1 MKTLYL
7 LTNSFPYGD
16 WEPYLETEIKY
27 YDNFDE
33 VYIFALQIRKEHLK
47 RKRTVGNNVKV
58 IPIMKASNKTYLLYS
73 FRTLTDINLYKE
85 FARLV
90 KSRRLSV
97 RNFVNMFVYFSRSHY
112 EADLIDKKMKGHVNK
127 ESIFYSYRFEYQ
139 PYVAMLLKKKWE
151 LNSKIVSRA
160 HRYDLYEEE
169 HKGNYIPMRE
179 GILSKIDNIYPC
191 SDHGTDYLR
200 KRFPQYKQKVHTRF
214 LGTIDHGEKEY
225 LFNDKCYEI
234 VSCSTV
240 TKVKRLDLLINALSQ
255 IKAIPIKWTHYGD
268 GILMDEIKKMAKDK
282 LRDNIQY
289 EFKGNVSNT
298 ELMKQYQD
306 KNYYVFVNVS
316 SSEGIPVSIMEAT
329 SFGIPCIATD
339 AGGTKEIIRDK
350 ENGVLLSQNITANE
364 LTKKIT
370 DFCKLDSYQYKK
382 NRNDAR
388 YFWNKKFNADYNY
401 QKFIN
406 EISNGGKKMFLSV
419 IVPCYNVEKEILQR
433 CILSVLNQEYMNY
446 EILLIDDGSEESF
459 RSEIRDIARLDER
472 IKVIT
477 QSNLGVSAARNEGI
491 KHSKGKY
498 LTFVD
503 ADDVLVPYFFSEAV
517 HLCEKENVDFLIGG
531 NTLLDNEEFNEEK
544 QKQIPI
550 NYRIISDIEKES
562 FKCNSVGEL
571 KYFGNMKGY
580 YGRGPWTRLIKR
592 EIAENT
598 LFNTELKM
606 GEDIVWNLQLLDKCK
621 KTMLVERIWYLYYV
635 NNNSANHKYNS
646 KMLYNIEKELPCIR
660 KQINFE
666 SEPMKSAFSIHI
678 LDELKKIYDCYI
690 GNTQCDLSRKEKK
703 IIKKKLYSEKPWIF
717 AGNRENRKYM
727 SNRNKMK
734 SILYQYR
741 IYFGIIHIKQI
752 CELYKRK
759 GK

>member
-1 MKTLYL
+1 MGVEGKRLLVLGAGRGQIGLYKAAKEMGI
-7 LTNSFPYGD
+7 TTIAGTMP
-16 WEPYLETEIKY
+16 
-27 YDNFDE
+27 DNNPPGIPLADE
-33 VYIFALQIRKEHLK
+33 VCFMNIANPDEVAKKAANLKLDGVATCCLDTGISALGKTCDSLGLTGLPEKAAIMCNDKSKMKKAFMEYGVSTAQYFEISNEEELENALNKIKLPVIIKATDLQGSNGIYIAKTEKDAYDGFHAAMGLTK
-47 RKRTVGNNVKV
+47 RSYCIVE
-58 IPIMKASNKTYLLYS
+58 
-73 FRTLTDINLYKE
+73 E
-85 FARLV
+85 FIEGWEFGAQA
-90 KSRRLSV
+90 
-97 RNFVNMFVYFSRSHY
+97 FVYNNEVLFVMPHGDETY
-112 EADLIDKKMKGHVNK
+112 
-127 ESIFYSYRFEYQ
+127 
-139 PYVAMLLKKKWE
+139 
-151 LNSKIVSRA
+151 
-160 HRYDLYEEE
+160 
-169 HKGNYIPMRE
+169 MRE

-406 EISNGGKKMFLSV
+406 EISN
-419 IVPCYNVEKEILQR
+419 
-433 CILSVLNQEYMNY
+433 
-446 EILLIDDGSEESF
+446 
-459 RSEIRDIARLDER
+459 
-472 IKVIT
+472 
-477 QSNLGVSAARNEGI
+477 
-491 KHSKGKY
+491 
-498 LTFVD
+498 
-503 ADDVLVPYFFSEAV
+503 
-517 HLCEKENVDFLIGG
+517 
-531 NTLLDNEEFNEEK
+531 
-544 QKQIPI
+544 
-550 NYRIISDIEKES
+550 
-562 FKCNSVGEL
+562 
-571 KYFGNMKGY
+571 
-580 YGRGPWTRLIKR
+580 
-592 EIAENT
+592 
-598 LFNTELKM
+598 
-606 GEDIVWNLQLLDKCK
+606 
-621 KTMLVERIWYLYYV
+621 
-635 NNNSANHKYNS
+635 
-646 KMLYNIEKELPCIR
+646 
-660 KQINFE
+660 
-666 SEPMKSAFSIHI
+666 
-678 LDELKKIYDCYI
+678 
-690 GNTQCDLSRKEKK
+690 
-703 IIKKKLYSEKPWIF
+703 
-717 AGNRENRKYM
+717 
-727 SNRNKMK
+727 
-734 SILYQYR
+734 
-741 IYFGIIHIKQI
+741 
-752 CELYKRK
+752 
-759 GK
+759 